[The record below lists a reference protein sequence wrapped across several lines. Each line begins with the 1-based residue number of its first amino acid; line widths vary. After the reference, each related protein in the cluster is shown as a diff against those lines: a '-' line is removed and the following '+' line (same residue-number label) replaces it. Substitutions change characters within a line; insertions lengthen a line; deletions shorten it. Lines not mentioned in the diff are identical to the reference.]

1 MCYICYEGSRV
12 ATETAEATTAASS
25 ESSEAATAGES
36 GGIELFAG
44 LTGTGSMALL
54 MFVTLFLT
62 FSVGLNIAVRSFN
75 KFYH

>member
-1 MCYICYEGSRV
+1 MCYICYEGARV
-12 ATETAEATTAASS
+12 ATETAEATSAASS
-25 ESSEAATAGES
+25 EGPEVSSTSES
-36 GGIELFAG
+36 GGIELLAG